1 MTLPI
6 NQKDQVIPG
15 EDPVAFSALYLKRY
29 SRPIVIA
36 MGVGGVLAFLTCF
49 IVDLLMNHQIITA
62 IRTDALGQSTV
73 DNFTVWVGSFIGVM
87 ACLFI
92 AWVWTYSKWGAG
104 AIYTFFLVFL
114 ALGVR
119 SIWGTSVIE
128 FFASNWM
135 MGGLGQAGSSGASA
149 PLWVQGVIYLMIACI
164 YTAPGMLL
172 IPIKSFLMKVWAI
185 LMNRSEALSVQSVA
199 HDAEDQI
206 SEGQVMDERG
216 SEVIKNKDALGKQ
229 LGSDALDTLIAGF
242 QTIKAENQIKPET
255 PIAQR
260 IKFRAVQQMVD
271 DAIAKVALIHR

>member
-1 MTLPI
+1 MALPM

-15 EDPVAFSALYLKRY
+15 ENPVAFSAIYLKRY
-29 SRPIVIA
+29 SRPIVVA
-36 MGVGGVLAFLTCF
+36 MSVGGVIAFLICF

-73 DNFTVWVGSFIGVM
+73 DGFTVWVGSFIGVM

-92 AWVWTYSKWGAG
+92 AWVWKYNKWISG
-104 AIYTFFLVFL
+104 AIYAFFLVFL

-172 IPIKSFLMKVWAI
+172 IPIKNFLVQVWAI
-185 LMNRSEALSVQSVA
+185 LVNRSEALSVQSVA
-199 HDAEDQI
+199 LDAEDQI
-206 SEGQVMDERG
+206 AEGQVMDERG
-216 SEVIKNKDALGKQ
+216 TEIIKNKTSLGKQ
-229 LGSDALDTLIAGF
+229 LGSDALDRLIAGY
-242 QTIKAENQIKPET
+242 QAISAQNQIKPET
-255 PIAQR
+255 PIAKRNQ
-260 IKFRAVQQMVD
+260 FRAVQQMVD
-271 DAIAKVALIHR
+271 DAIAKVALLKR